1 MSSPVNVGDILAGKY
16 QVERVLGVGGMGVV
30 VAAKHLTLG
39 ERVAIKFLL
48 PQALA
53 REDVVK
59 RFLQEGQAAARL
71 KSEHVARVHDVGKL
85 AEGAPFLVME
95 YLDGRD
101 LGQVLRDQG
110 PLSVE
115 SSVDYVL
122 QACEALAEA
131 HAIGIIHRDLKPS
144 NLFLIKRLD
153 GTPSIKLID
162 FGISKVTLPGA
173 EGAEGEMTATAVMM
187 GSPLYMAPEQM
198 ASARDVDGRAD
209 IWSLGIILHTMLT
222 GSPPFKAP
230 TVMGVYELIVQGAPP
245 IRGVRADV
253 PAGLEAVIL
262 KCLLKDRRQRYGNVG
277 ELADMLAE
285 FGPPNSRITAD
296 RIKRII
302 VARSSAGSIP
312 PPSNTPV
319 PVVALT
325 PAASPPPV
333 AAAAARPSG
342 ESPRSSGALPP
353 AADGTPPPTHGAA
366 SITGTGSGLSQSTG
380 SSAAIDPHSTST
392 GTGTGA
398 GIGTGTGGPWDQ
410 RTHPPT
416 ARRRPIALIAASVVA
431 LALGGP
437 AAFFLLR
444 AQTAPHPTPAAD
456 ASAARSAAP
465 VSSAGAAADPPRPS
479 VLPGDPADRP
489 DASAPPAASDTPVT
503 APAHGR
509 RPPPTGPA
517 APPPPPTSKPG
528 KPRTADDLFGTQ
540 K

>member
-30 VAAKHLTLG
+30 VSAKHLTLG

-53 REDVVK
+53 RTDVVK

-71 KSEHVARVHDVGKL
+71 RSEHVARVHDVGKL
-85 AEGAPFLVME
+85 EAGAPFLVME
-95 YLDGRD
+95 YLDGFD
-101 LGQVLRDQG
+101 IGQVLRDQG

-115 SSVDYVL
+115 SAVDYVL

-222 GSPPFKAP
+222 CAPPFRAP

-245 IRGVRADV
+245 IRGIRADV

-262 KCLLKDRRQRYGNVG
+262 KCLIKDRRQRYGNVG
-277 ELADMLAE
+277 ELADALAD
-285 FGPPNSRITAD
+285 FGPPNSRLTSE

-302 VARSSAGSIP
+302 VAHTGAGSIP
-312 PPSNTPV
+312 PPPTMPVAVVAITSGTPV
-319 PVVALT
+319 PASVARAPT
-325 PAASPPPV
+325 EPASSSAVPPV
-333 AAAAARPSG
+333 
-342 ESPRSSGALPP
+342 
-353 AADGTPPPTHGAA
+353 PTHGAA
-366 SITGTGSGLSQSTG
+366 SITGTGSGVSQSTG
-380 SSAAIDPHSTST
+380 SSSAIDPH
-392 GTGTGA
+392 GTD
-398 GIGTGTGGPWDQ
+398 GPWDQ
-410 RTHPPT
+410 RTRPP
-416 ARRRPIALIAASVVA
+416 ASRRRPLVLIAASVVA
-431 LALGGP
+431 LAVGGP

-444 AQTAPHPTPAAD
+444 SQLAPHPAPATD
-456 ASAARSAAP
+456 PSAARTAVSVS
-465 VSSAGAAADPPRPS
+465 VSSSTAPPASGSADAPPPA
-479 VLPGDPADRP
+479 VLPGDPAGRA
-489 DASAPPAASDTPVT
+489 DA
-503 APAHGR
+503 
-509 RPPPTGPA
+509 A
-517 APPPPPTSKPG
+517 APPPTADPAASVRPRRPPIGGPLPQPGGPAPPPTAKPG